1 MPMSGRDDQRI
12 IRKECEVPGLSL
24 LFDHDAMRECL
35 AARVPSLDVANLR
48 PVYVRS
54 KPGRNWL
61 VAYALNGRG
70 LPALYAKAHR
80 PDDAVKLEKAR
91 RARAGQGEAG
101 DGIFTIDD
109 QQVVVCVFPHDSK
122 LHWLREIESDAIRAG
137 LIERLGPRA
146 AQCAVQPIRYKP
158 ERRFV
163 AQLRDADGPVAAL
176 KMYTRPSFRGALKR
190 TRAFHDL
197 GPLRTASCA
206 GVLKPQ
212 RTILFDWV
220 PGRLLSTALAVDA
233 TFAEVEMVGAALAHI
248 HMQTPSKLPVHGVDK
263 ILDSLDATARALD
276 FILPDWGSLVRSIV
290 ERGAA
295 AAQRLN
301 GPVHALHGD
310 FYAKQV
316 LLNDGTA
323 TVLDF
328 DRAFYGPPDLDIAN
342 FIAHLERDW
351 LRGTIDRATAD
362 RARDALVT
370 GYACISGST
379 PRHLDAMAALALLD
393 LAVHPFRFREPDW
406 SHATRKILERCDA
419 LVSVPPHVH
428 ATTNGTTGAE
438 NVLRPHI
445 PVLRRDKD
453 VHTPMLDQA
462 LDVAFVNDA
471 LKELSATSGNGIT
484 ADIAAGHLIK
494 HRPGRRFV
502 IEYVTSDPDA
512 PAMIGKARV
521 RGLDGKTFA
530 LMRQLR
536 KAGFT
541 EGEFPVA
548 VPAPLGTLPQ
558 LHMWLSEKVDGV
570 TANTATG
577 GGRDAHVSHR
587 IGEALAA
594 LHKNGPEVSRT
605 HTVDD
610 ELEILHARLLTLA
623 RHRPEWDTRLMGIFD
638 ECKERGQLLGDGPTS
653 PLHRDFHAGNV
664 LIAGDTVYLIDF
676 DLYAMGDAAVD
687 IGNYI
692 GHLIERSYRKHGSSS
707 ALDHHVEAFRSG
719 YQRGGG
725 TWDEAAV
732 DAYTTMTLARH
743 LYLSSVIPNRSH
755 ATERL
760 FDECERRLAQ
770 RAPGET
776 VAARRA
782 RTSQ

>member
-12 IRKECEVPGLSL
+12 IRKERDVPGLSL
-24 LFDHDAMRECL
+24 LFDGDAMREHL
-35 AARVPSLDVANLR
+35 AARLPSLDAVNLR

-61 VAYALNGRG
+61 VAYALDGG
-70 LPALYAKAHR
+70 ATPALYAKAHR
-80 PDDAVKLEKAR
+80 PDDAMKLEKAR
-91 RARAGQGEAG
+91 RAGEEDNG
-101 DGIFTIDD
+101 GGIFTIDD
-109 QQVVVCVFPHDSK
+109 RHVVICVFPHDSK
-122 LHWLREIESDAIRAG
+122 LHWLRQIESDAIRAD
-137 LIERLGPRA
+137 LVERLGPRA
-146 AQCAVQPIRYKP
+146 GQCDVQPIRYKP

-163 AQLRDADGPVAAL
+163 AQLRDADGPLAAL

-190 TRAFHDL
+190 SRAFQAL

-206 GVLKPQ
+206 GILKPQ

-233 TFAEVEMVGAALAHI
+233 TFAEVEIVGAALAHI

-263 ILDSLDATARALD
+263 ILDALDATARALD
-276 FILPDWGSLVRSIV
+276 YILPDWGSLVRSIV
-290 ERGAA
+290 KRGSA

-316 LLNDGTA
+316 LLNEGTA

-328 DRAFYGPPDLDIAN
+328 DRAFYGPPELDIAN
-342 FIAHLERDW
+342 FIAHLERDR

-379 PRHLDAMAALALLD
+379 PRDLDAMAALALLD

-406 SHATRKILERCDA
+406 SHATREILERCDA
-419 LVSVPPHVH
+419 LLSVPPDVHVTH
-428 ATTNGTTGAE
+428 NGTAGAGQ
-438 NVLRPHI
+438 VLRAHI
-445 PVLRRDKD
+445 PALKRDKD

-462 LDVAFVNDA
+462 LDVTFVNDA
-471 LKELSATSGNGIT
+471 LRNLSEASGDSIT
-484 ADIAAGHLIK
+484 TEVAAAHLIK

-502 IEYVTSDPDA
+502 IEYVASDTHA
-512 PAMIGKARV
+512 PGMIGKARV
-521 RGLDGKTFA
+521 RGLDRKTFA
-530 LMRQLR
+530 LMQTLR
-536 KAGFT
+536 SAGFV
-541 EGEFPVA
+541 EGGSPVA
-548 VPAPLGTLPQ
+548 VPTPLGTIPQ

-570 TANTATG
+570 TANTATAD
-577 GGRDAHVSHR
+577 GRDAHVSHR

-594 LHKNGPEVSRT
+594 LHKSGPEVSRT
-605 HTVDD
+605 HTVAD
-610 ELEILHARLLTLA
+610 ELEVLHARLLALA
-623 RHRPEWDTRLMGIFD
+623 RHRPAWDERLMRIFD
-638 ECKERGQLLGDGPTS
+638 ECKSRGQLLGNRPAS

-664 LIAGDTVYLIDF
+664 LIAGESVYLIDF
-676 DLYAMGDAAVD
+676 DLCAMGDAAVD

-692 GHLIERSYRKHGSSS
+692 AHLIERSYRKHGGSG

-719 YQRGGG
+719 YERGGG

-732 DAYTTMTLARH
+732 DTFTTMTLARH
-743 LYLSSVIPNRSH
+743 LYLSSVIRDRAH
-755 ATERL
+755 TTELL

-770 RAPGET
+770 RDPGKT
-776 VAARRA
+776 AAARRA
-782 RTSQ
+782 RTSP